1 MRHIKPVGLKCIE
14 HINYNSIYICLY
26 LCFVIV
32 LVVLLP
38 LVFLDKDNI
47 QKISICASISLL
59 AAVGMTSILVKRSSI
74 NSYKSC
80 KLENCSFE
88 SLLMFLGSNGF
99 DLVNGISL
107 EYFLFKMNNWYLKKV
122 NLTAIKVNKGFAIYG
137 EERIVDSIVS
147 VWERQNT
154 CSNQL
159 IANEHC
165 KIEN

>member
-1 MRHIKPVGLKCIE
+1 MRHIKSVGFKCAE
-14 HINYNSIYICLY
+14 RINYNSIYICLY

-32 LVVLLP
+32 LVALLP

-74 NSYKSC
+74 KSYKSC

-99 DLVNGISL
+99 DLVNGVSL

-137 EERIVDSIVS
+137 EERIVDLIVS

-159 IANEHC
+159 IANERC